1 LTLLYDG
8 YTLYI
13 HMTTKLQ
20 KWGNSLGVRL
30 PKEVVK
36 KAKLK
41 DGKTVSIKNMGNSIV
56 ITAYSKKETLDDLLS
71 KITPE
76 NIHAEIDWGGAVG
89 NEIW

>member
-1 LTLLYDG
+1 
-8 YTLYI
+8 
-13 HMTTKLQ
+13 MTTKLQ

-36 KAKLK
+36 KARLR
-41 DGKTVSIKNMGNSIV
+41 DGKSVSIKNIGDMII
-56 ITAYSKKETLDDLLS
+56 ITSAKKEETLDDLLS

-76 NIHAEIDWGGAVG
+76 NIHEEINWGPPVG